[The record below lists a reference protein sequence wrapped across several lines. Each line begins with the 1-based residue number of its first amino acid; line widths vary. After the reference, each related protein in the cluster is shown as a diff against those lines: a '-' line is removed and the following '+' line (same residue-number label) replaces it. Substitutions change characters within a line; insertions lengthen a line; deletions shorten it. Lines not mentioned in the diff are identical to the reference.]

1 MSSGQTKHVLHM
13 IYSSDLLQLF
23 KFFSI
28 LQQPGHHRKH
38 TGSSDNEQKITP
50 TRRRQF

>member
-1 MSSGQTKHVLHM
+1 M
-13 IYSSDLLQLF
+13 DLLQLF

-38 TGSSDNEQKITP
+38 TGSSDNEQKSHP
-50 TRRRQF
+50 PEDGNFRRTICETHFYVW